1 MIIRIVKMIFRPE
14 AAQAFETLFA
24 ERKEQIAGFPGCSH
38 LELLKDTA
46 NGSYTYFTYSY
57 WEDTAALDRYRS
69 SDLFRDTW
77 QKTKALFA
85 ERAEAWSVSREFTSS
100 DV

>member
-1 MIIRIVKMIFRPE
+1 MIFRPE
-14 AAQAFETLFA
+14 AVQAFETLFA
-24 ERKEQIAGFPGCSH
+24 ERKELIAGFPGCSH

-46 NGSYTYFTYSY
+46 NGSCIYFTYSY

-69 SDLFRDTW
+69 SELFRDTW

-85 ERAEAWSVSREFTSS
+85 ERAEAWSVSREFISKGI
-100 DV
+100 